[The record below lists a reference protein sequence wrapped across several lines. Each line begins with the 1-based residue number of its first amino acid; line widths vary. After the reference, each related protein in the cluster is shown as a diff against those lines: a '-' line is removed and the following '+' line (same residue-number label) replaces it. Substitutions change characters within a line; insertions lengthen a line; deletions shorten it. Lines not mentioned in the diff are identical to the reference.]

1 MSWRTR
7 SSLAW
12 LRGLRG
18 VQEDEP
24 LASRTSFGIGG
35 PAEFFV
41 ALSRADALEKVL
53 DGCKERDIPYFLLR
67 AGANL
72 LIAHGGGEGRVVRV
86 TRREHEIEGGR
97 GRGAARLE
105 RIPP

>member
-41 ALSRADALEKVL
+41 PLSRAHAIEKVL
-53 DGCKERDIPYFLLR
+53 DGCKERDVPYLLLG
-67 AGANL
+67 AGPNL
-72 LIAHGGGEGRVVRV
+72 PISAGGVEGLVLRGPS
-86 TRREHEIEGGR
+86 REHEIESVRVRAPAG
-97 GRGAARLE
+97 
-105 RIPP
+105 